1 MRVHRS
7 SANQLLTD
15 AARHLID
22 AQRARLPFL
31 NHVVVLL
38 PTLYARR
45 GVERALNA
53 AAGGKTLIAP
63 RITNLRDWASEVAL
77 PQPVVA
83 DSRRQAMLYRALRE
97 KAWFPDADLWAICA
111 DFIAVFDELTRCGAG
126 LPSSQAE
133 LEAALVAGYRARS
146 SQASHFEAVVANEL
160 ARALTIGGL
169 DTESA
174 YAMRLAYLAA
184 HAEAPLY
191 ALQLPAPDPIER
203 RFFERYAQR
212 APVEWFSP
220 RYENDASTEAGEKFL
235 CEVWNDGGEVSI
247 EAASPDDRSEKATAD
262 LRARALAF
270 RAAEPNSPW
279 AERFHIFCATSL
291 TEEARVA
298 ELTIRAWLA
307 AGCKTIAVVAQDRV
321 VARRLRALL
330 ERAEIAV
337 ADEAGWTLSTTS
349 ASTVVMTWLSALAN
363 DFPLGDLF
371 VLLKSPL
378 IFRDAPRAS
387 YRDAV
392 DRLERAIHANNIV
405 AGLPRYQALAAKLG
419 DRELQ
424 KILERV
430 QAAARFLKRPAQ
442 PLHRWLGDL
451 LRSLQALG
459 VAQGLASDRAGE
471 QVLQR
476 LSDLRDELIDDA
488 CRFDF
493 AEARSFLARTFETA
507 VFRDPGIVSP
517 VVFTQLP
524 LTRARGFDAL
534 LLLGCDA
541 AHLPGSS
548 TVSRFF
554 NRAVRAQLGLAPPAV
569 ASRQLRNDL
578 IGAIAQSR
586 ETFVTWRKGSA
597 DEPTLLS
604 PHFERLRAFHSLAY
618 GDDLADRRFRRALA
632 SNRIRTPFYRDHR
645 CLPVARPAPACS
657 PGLIPTSISASGYN
671 SLLACPYQ
679 FFASKVLGLRELDE
693 ADVDLE
699 KKDYGE
705 AVHEILRRFHVRHP
719 VISAADPV
727 EIELEL
733 KTISAEVFAPAIA
746 DNHLNQGWLWRWLE
760 TVAAYLD
767 WQRQHE
773 AQGWRYQDAE
783 TSLETEIPI
792 GDEFSLKLRGR
803 VDRIDARGA
812 ELSVLDYKAKSA
824 DKLKESLAEAGEDA
838 QLPFYALQL
847 GESCVRASYLGV
859 DKTVFEIAADGGLRE
874 MVVDNRAR
882 LRQMFAQMTSG
893 APLPAHGIN
902 EVCGWCA
909 MRGLCR
915 KDHWHD
921 ST

>member
-45 GVERALNA
+45 GFERALNA

-203 RFFERYAQR
+203 RFFERYAQH
-212 APVEWFSP
+212 APVDWFSP
-220 RYENDASTEAGEKFL
+220 RYENDESSDAGEKFL
-235 CEVWNDGGEVSI
+235 CEVWNDDGTQ
-247 EAASPDDRSEKATAD
+247 AASPDDRSPIAKED

-270 RAAEPNSPW
+270 RAVEPNSPW
-279 AERFHIFCATSL
+279 SARFQIFCATSL
-291 TEEARVA
+291 TEEAKVA
-298 ELTIRAWLA
+298 ELKIRAWLA
-307 AGCKTIAVVAQDRV
+307 SGCKTIAVVAQDRV

-371 VLLKSPL
+371 VLLKSPF
-378 IFRDAPRAS
+378 IFQDAARAPH
-387 YRDAV
+387 RDAV
-392 DRLERAIHANNIV
+392 DRFEKAIHANNIV
-405 AGLPRYQALAAKLG
+405 AGLSRYQMLAAKLG
-419 DRELQ
+419 DREV
-424 KILERV
+424 KAIVERV
-430 QAAARFLKRPAQ
+430 QSAARFLNRFAQ

-451 LRSLQALG
+451 LQSLQALG
-459 VAQGLASDRAGE
+459 VAQGLAGDRAGE

-476 LSDLRDELIDDA
+476 LSDLRYELTDDV
-488 CRFDF
+488 CRLDF
-493 AEARSFLARTFETA
+493 AEVRNFLARTFETA
-507 VFRDPGIVSP
+507 AFRDSGIVSP

-548 TVSRFF
+548 TDSRFF
-554 NRAVRAQLGLAPPAV
+554 NRAVRAQLGLAPPAIG
-569 ASRQLRNDL
+569 SRQLRNDL
-578 IGAIAQSR
+578 IGAIAQSG
-586 ETFVTWRKGSA
+586 EIFVTWREGNA
-597 DEPTLLS
+597 DQPALLS
-604 PHFERLRAFHSLAY
+604 PYFERLRAFHSLAY
-618 GDDLADRRFRRALA
+618 HDDLADRRFRRALA
-632 SNRIRTPFYRDHR
+632 GNGIRTALYRDHR
-645 CLPVARPAPACS
+645 CLPVARPAPACA
-657 PGLIPTSISASGYN
+657 PALIPASITASGYN

-679 FFASKVLGLRELDE
+679 FFASKVLGLRELEE

-699 KKDYGE
+699 KKDYGD
-705 AVHEILRRFHVRHP
+705 AVHEILRRFHARYP
-719 VISAADPV
+719 VINGIDPV
-727 EIELEL
+727 AIESEL

-746 DNHLNQGWLWRWLE
+746 DSHLNQGWLWRWLE
-760 TVAAYLD
+760 TVADYLD
-767 WQRQHE
+767 WQRRRE
-773 AQGWRYQDAE
+773 AQGWRHQDAE
-783 TSLETEIPI
+783 ASHETEIAI
-792 GDEFSLKLRGR
+792 GGDLVLKLRGR
-803 VDRIDARGA
+803 IDRIDAREA
-812 ELSVLDYKAKSA
+812 ELSVVDYKAKSA
-824 DKLKESLAEAGEDA
+824 DKLKELLVEPGEDA
-838 QLPFYALQL
+838 QLPFYALLL

-859 DKTVFEIAADGGLRE
+859 DKTICEIAVEGELKELVAG
-874 MVVDNRAR
+874 NRAR
-882 LRQMFAQMTSG
+882 LQQIFARMTVG
-893 APLPAHGIN
+893 EPLPAHGIN

-921 ST
+921 SA